1 MSTSKLRAARLG
13 TKLENRKCRST
24 QPSTRTLNKGH
35 DASITSTPLKS
46 KAAKFN
52 THTLRKLQA
61 AVDND
66 PEINLITQ
74 MPLDYSIRLVEFQ
87 GECREE
93 SKEIIGMT
101 GWEANTYARLIDVL
115 RQRSPRPQKDVKVTS
130 VIAFDLRTPL
140 TLYGLVSSTVLGLLE
155 ETSQIA
161 EPLPDGLPQRM
172 LDLVRTSEVI
182 WKSPVPDQM
191 MVFKCDTDVVV
202 KAIRRVDDDTE
213 YTTLQYLECHKP
225 DIPAPRPL
233 GYVRM
238 SGITLIFQT
247 YKPSTTLATVW
258 PQMDNDQKAS
268 IRDQLG
274 AIMSN
279 LRSIPYTD
287 GSALGGVAGEGCK
300 DIRRHL
306 RKSEKPIR
314 SLVEFEEFLF
324 SSPHPGGQVFTEL
337 LRQLLPDSTHGD
349 EDCFHAR

>member
-1 MSTSKLRAARLG
+1 
-13 TKLENRKCRST
+13 
-24 QPSTRTLNKGH
+24 
-35 DASITSTPLKS
+35 
-46 KAAKFN
+46 
-52 THTLRKLQA
+52 
-61 AVDND
+61 
-66 PEINLITQ
+66 
-74 MPLDYSIRLVEFQ
+74 
-87 GECREE
+87 
-93 SKEIIGMT
+93 
-101 GWEANTYARLIDVL
+101 
-115 RQRSPRPQKDVKVTS
+115 
-130 VIAFDLRTPL
+130 
-140 TLYGLVSSTVLGLLE
+140 
-155 ETSQIA
+155 
-161 EPLPDGLPQRM
+161 
-172 LDLVRTSEVI
+172 
-182 WKSPVPDQM
+182 
-191 MVFKCDTDVVV
+191 
-202 KAIRRVDDDTE
+202 
-213 YTTLQYLECHKP
+213 
-225 DIPAPRPL
+225 
-233 GYVRM
+233 M

>member
-1 MSTSKLRAARLG
+1 MVTWQNPRPDAFRQAAPTANRQGGQAGSTPDGHSRTEPTVISYAVNLVSGKVRRGQSLSYDSGVMSTSKLRAARLG

-93 SKEIIGMT
+93 SKEIIEKSETTKRREGDI
-101 GWEANTYARLIDVL
+101 RDCL
-115 RQRSPRPQKDVKVTS
+115 RPSD
-130 VIAFDLRTPL
+130 
-140 TLYGLVSSTVLGLLE
+140 
-155 ETSQIA
+155 
-161 EPLPDGLPQRM
+161 
-172 LDLVRTSEVI
+172 
-182 WKSPVPDQM
+182 PV
-191 MVFKCDTDVVV
+191 
-202 KAIRRVDDDTE
+202 
-213 YTTLQYLECHKP
+213 
-225 DIPAPRPL
+225 DI
-233 GYVRM
+233 
-238 SGITLIFQT
+238 T

-287 GSALGGVAGEGCK
+287 GSALGGVVGEGCK